1 MSSVQVV
8 KKGIARPVITVVAP
22 NIARGW
28 ERAIVACWKCGALIP
43 TQYDQ
48 PEDPNSRDIRL
59 QLVVQRPMSE
69 PRIHRAIPTG
79 IEELEEYRL
88 EVVRG
93 IHNYWINPKEGKW
106 EYTYNERL
114 EAYVVPGIESPFNQ
128 MDYIIGAL
136 VDAPHTRRAQ
146 AVVWQ
151 PWQDAGIQD
160 PACLQRLW
168 CRVFKGRLVMDID
181 IRSNDG
187 FKAGLMN
194 MYAFTDLQRE
204 ITEAVSARLG
214 RRIRVGEY
222 VHNANSFHIY
232 GSDFEK
238 FQAFLE
244 TLKKRRRF
252 ADRTYRTADVQEV
265 IEEAQLKI
273 AFAIGW
279 EAITGEKGRKP
290 KTIQVSF

>member
-1 MSSVQVV
+1 MTGVQVV
-8 KKGIARPVITVVAP
+8 TKGVVRPVITVVAP

-28 ERAIVACWKCGALIP
+28 ERAIVACWKYGTLIP
-43 TQYDQ
+43 TQYDKAG
-48 PEDPNSRDIRL
+48 DPNSRDIRL
-59 QLVVQRPMSE
+59 QLVVQKPMSE

-93 IHNYWINPKEGKW
+93 IHNYWINPTEGKW

-114 EAYVVPGIESPFNQ
+114 EAYVVPGLDSPLNQ

-146 AVVWQ
+146 AVIWQ
-151 PWQDAGIQD
+151 PWQDAGISD

-168 CRVFKGRLVMDID
+168 CRVFKGKLIMDID

-187 FKAGLMN
+187 YKAGLMN
-194 MYAFTDLQRE
+194 MYAFTDLQRK
-204 ITEAVSARLG
+204 IAEAVSARLG
-214 RRIRVGEY
+214 RLIRVGEY

-232 GSDFEK
+232 GSDYDQFRG
-238 FQAFLE
+238 FLE

-252 ADRTYRTADVQEV
+252 ADRTYRTPDVQDM
-265 IEEAQLKI
+265 IDEAQQKI